1 MQAGFIPMEAGGMDH
16 QSFWPGI
23 FFPWTNSIGAG
34 VGVVACPIL
43 ILLIEIGTL
52 VAKAQG
58 FLKLTSKI
66 YSTDGCHALNDT
78 LTLTLVGLNGLSKTA
93 SSVTQ
98 TKNYSSKRKI
108 LQEIQNNDTLQQRN
122 YFSVNH
128 EEQGVSDFPSRFDFN
143 KNCFLC
149 GDSVDIS
156 ASHKVKNPVVN
167 VKSNDVHKA
176 ILKRCVER
184 ADEWRIPVKRKVE
197 DDDSERYKAF
207 LVAPTDITSHEKD
220 YVSFKQLN
228 EIMAKEGVQP
238 IIHNFYSTTIKQSE
252 NDKKMEIIK
261 EAARLIKSE
270 ILSISPNKEEFNLF
284 KDLGSTS
291 EILNFI
297 SQSLRT
303 FMENIFTGK
312 DIERKIGGIGQA
324 NVQAVHPKSIAAP
337 LQLGLAITLHHS
349 FGSRQLIDLLHPLG
363 LCSSYGDVVDFERNS
378 AVEINTDLEGY
389 SPQLSVQHIAD
400 NADHNIG
407 RNVPSSIGE
416 KESYSLEQ
424 KITNEDI
431 LNAGNIPI
439 ISYRGDNK
447 VCIISFRMITKRDS
461 IYYGPAL
468 GFLVQVIDLD
478 GKDYP
483 TCITSTL
490 YFIVN
495 QGRKYGF
502 TPVLTFD
509 QPLYLQAFAM
519 KKSNS
524 DLSHVVLKLGGFH
537 TQMSYIHAICSLMD
551 GSGLKEVY
559 EKIYAAETVTHLLSR
574 KAYSRAERAML
585 LVDDALHLLL
595 LEEWLKSCKQG

>member
-1 MQAGFIPMEAGGMDH
+1 MCDKVCVICNCVDNLWML
-16 QSFWPGI
+16 SF
-23 FFPWTNSIGAG
+23 
-34 VGVVACPIL
+34 
-43 ILLIEIGTL
+43 LIEKGAISL
-52 VAKAQG
+52 NSAI
-58 FLKLTSKI
+58 LTRGDIIPITSEGQ
-66 YSTDGCHALNDT
+66 YVHGNSR
-78 LTLTLVGLNGLSKTA
+78 
-93 SSVTQ
+93 
-98 TKNYSSKRKI
+98 KNYSSKRKI
-108 LQEIQNNDTLQQRN
+108 LQAIQNNDTLQQRN

-149 GDSVDIS
+149 GDSADIS

-176 ILKRCVER
+176 ILKRCIER
-184 ADEWRIPVKRKVE
+184 GDEWSAAVSSRIETGRIPVKRKVE

-207 LVAPTDITSHEKD
+207 LVPATHITSHDED

-228 EIMAKEGVQP
+228 EIMAKEG
-238 IIHNFYSTTIKQSE
+238 
-252 NDKKMEIIK
+252 
-261 EAARLIKSE
+261 
-270 ILSISPNKEEFNLF
+270 
-284 KDLGSTS
+284 STS

-297 SQSLRT
+297 PQSLRT
-303 FMENIFTGK
+303 IMENLFTRK

-324 NVQAVHPKSIAAP
+324 IVQAVHPNSIAAP

-363 LCSSYGDVVDFERNS
+363 LCSSYGDVVYFERNS

-400 NADHNIG
+400 NTDHNIIIIDG
-407 RNVPSSIGE
+407 KGIFHGMGIMAAMCPAPLLRKKAIPWNR
-416 KESYSLEQ
+416 

-431 LNAGNIPI
+431 LNAGKIPI

-447 VCIISFRMITKRDS
+447 VCIISFRMITERDS
-461 IYYGPAL
+461 IYSGTAL

-478 GKDYP
+478 GKDDT

-509 QPLYLQAFAM
+509 QPLYLKAFAI

-551 GSGLKEVY
+551 GSGFKEV
-559 EKIYAAETVTHLLSR
+559 
-574 KAYSRAERAML
+574 AERAML

-595 LEEWLKSCKQG
+595 LEELLKSCKQG